1 MLRREEDRNSLR
13 VTMVKRRGNDRR
25 KGKREKM
32 YERGKEKRKI
42 TCMRAGPRRDRAV
55 GREEVGLG
63 RREERE
69 KKREKRKENSKKKFL
84 KQQLILHKL
93 GQQ

>member
-69 KKREKRKENSKKKFL
+69 RAEGRRKEGGERKR
-84 KQQLILHKL
+84 
-93 GQQ
+93 G